1 MMPASAFVG
10 LYNILKPIRT
20 NDYRDYYLY
29 KLKLEVL
36 VRSVKAPKYFLLEEI
51 EEYIQRIEWESDYDF
66 KHDLL
71 EILLDGLYNTSLQAR
86 IEDFISRY
94 IPSASVYH
102 DIRLS
107 GLAQVANLTE
117 EDRQFVVLTVING
130 DVSNK
135 ILASKVIRNHIAGDE
150 KLLEMVN
157 SYIVP
162 STLPEVVAFFIR
174 SVIVDGIDIDQE
186 NELIRK
192 VVAGDIFT
200 HFYQMEFSLFKG
212 EPVLS
217 DRILELVSELP
228 FSIREEAN
236 RLLQQYFLQDDAV
249 MQKALKSV
257 SAPYREQGS
266 ISKDI
271 AWKYLLTCWINHPN
285 VIKAIREE
293 LNKEYSFNFGNGY
306 ELWATRYKIL

>member
-1 MMPASAFVG
+1 M
-10 LYNILKPIRT
+10 
-20 NDYRDYYLY
+20 
-29 KLKLEVL
+29 
-36 VRSVKAPKYFLLEEI
+36 
-51 EEYIQRIEWESDYDF
+51 
-66 KHDLL
+66 
-71 EILLDGLYNTSLQAR
+71 YNTSLQAR

-217 DRILELVSELP
+217 DGILELV
-228 FSIREEAN
+228 
-236 RLLQQYFLQDDAV
+236 
-249 MQKALKSV
+249 
-257 SAPYREQGS
+257 
-266 ISKDI
+266 
-271 AWKYLLTCWINHPN
+271 
-285 VIKAIREE
+285 
-293 LNKEYSFNFGNGY
+293 
-306 ELWATRYKIL
+306 